1 MVQLLPQEGDVD
13 LHIVVLC
20 VGLIAPDLQQQLLLG
35 DDQLLVQHQHLH
47 HVELLPAEPHG
58 ALAAGEGEGGLLQPQ
73 VSVFQ
78 GISLPQLR
86 LAAGQGPDAGQQLL
100 GLKGLGEIV
109 VRTGVQPVHP
119 VRQLGPGR
127 EHQHRRGAALR
138 PQAAQHGEA
147 VQLGQHHVQQDHVI
161 NGGQGVVQPR
171 LAVVAD
177 VHRIAVQLQQVL
189 EGGGQ
194 ADLILHHQY
203 AHEIT
208 SVCRIARRFCRQRH
222 TGGSPGAPP
231 WSDETDGKRDRVYS
245 PVASAAVR
253 PFSATERMVST
264 EAVSIW

>member
-1 MVQLLPQEGDVD
+1 MADGPLHPAGGGAKALGHLGIEHLGHGVDDVDVLHRDQNGLPQVLIALDVGGHAHVMDDGGDLRLHAQGVLLP
-13 LHIVVLC
+13 
-20 VGLIAPDLQQQLLLG
+20 
-35 DDQLLVQHQHLH
+35 LLVQARGRGHLADA
-47 HVELLPAEPHG
+47 LAHG
-58 ALAAGEGEGGLLQPQ
+58 A
-73 VSVFQ
+73 
-78 GISLPQLR
+78 
-86 LAAGQGPDAGQQLL
+86 GPA
-100 GLKGLGEIV
+100 GLGEIV